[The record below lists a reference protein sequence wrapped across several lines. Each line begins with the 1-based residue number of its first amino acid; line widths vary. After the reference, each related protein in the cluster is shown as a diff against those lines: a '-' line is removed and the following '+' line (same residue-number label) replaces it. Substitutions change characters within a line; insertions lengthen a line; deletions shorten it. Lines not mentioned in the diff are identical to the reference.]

1 MRPVASPRRPG
12 RLAWL
17 ALSGLAAVATV
28 LMGAAW
34 VALRSESWQ
43 DAPER
48 LVRACLLVSESA
60 ARGFWAWATA
70 HPLTALALGI
80 LAGSLGWAVVRF
92 SLSLWNG
99 SPRGRQLDVYEP
111 GRFLL
116 LDQALRATPDVD
128 PALVRVV
135 RASRCGAF
143 TAGLVHPKICLSV
156 GLIES
161 MTEGELQGVLRHE
174 LAHVRARDPLGLAAV
189 RFLSDFLWFLPI
201 TRSFADAFLGQAEFQ
216 ADEAAVVAGGDP
228 VELASAIVKAAKGA
242 LLAPP
247 LAPALGGLALVEQRV
262 ARLLGRDRTMATRIP
277 LGRGVMSALM
287 LVTLLLLLLAPGL
300 AWEGA
305 SSPDLPAPTAHMRW
319 MMSQGM
325 SDCLEEA
332 RMQVPPG
339 NWCPGRS
346 SDV

>member
-1 MRPVASPRRPG
+1 MKILASRRRPAQ
-12 RLAWL
+12 LAWL
-17 ALSGLAAVATV
+17 ALAGLAAVATV
-28 LMGAAW
+28 LIAAMW
-34 VALRSESWQ
+34 VGLRSDDWQ
-43 DAPER
+43 ATSER
-48 LVRACLLVSESA
+48 VVRACLLASESA
-60 ARGFWAWATA
+60 ARGFWAWASA
-70 HPLTALALGI
+70 HPLTAFALGI

-111 GRFLL
+111 DRYPL
-116 LDQALRATPDVD
+116 LDHALQATPDID
-128 PALVRVV
+128 SALVRIV
-135 RASRCGAF
+135 RLSTPAAF

-174 LAHVRARDPLGLAAV
+174 AAHVRTRDPLRLAAARV
-189 RFLSDFLWFLPI
+189 LSDLLWFLPV
-201 TRSFADAFLGQAEFQ
+201 TRSLADVFLGQAEFQ
-216 ADEAAVVAGGDP
+216 ADEAAVAAGGDP

-287 LVTLLLLLLAPGL
+287 LMALLLLLLSPGL
-300 AWEGA
+300 AREGA
-305 SSPDLPAPTAHMRW
+305 SSPDLQSPTAHMRW

-325 SDCLEEA
+325 SGCPGEA
-332 RMQVPPG
+332 RA
-339 NWCPGRS
+339 
-346 SDV
+346 